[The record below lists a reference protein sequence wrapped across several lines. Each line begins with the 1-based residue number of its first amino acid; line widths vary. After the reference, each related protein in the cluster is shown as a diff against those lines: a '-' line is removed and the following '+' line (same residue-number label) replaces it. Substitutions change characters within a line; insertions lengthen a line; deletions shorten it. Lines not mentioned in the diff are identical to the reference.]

1 MEHLSG
7 AMDSLKSFKENRLS
21 NLRSPREFFNT
32 HQVSKPADL
41 NQTLS
46 RITYNT
52 RYFSGN
58 YGIIVAM
65 LTVYAFLTNPL
76 VIIAI
81 AWFVVGFA
89 AINRFG
95 PEPMQVGEHT
105 VSQTALYTGLF
116 VIGLPVLWWSSPLG
130 TLFWI
135 VGASSILVLTH
146 ACLMEPGLESEYGT
160 VEAGT
165 IG

>member
-7 AMDSLKSFKENRLS
+7 AMESLRSFKENRLS

-58 YGIIVAM
+58 YGIIVAI
-65 LTVYAFLTNPL
+65 LTVYAVITTPL
-76 VIIAI
+76 VIVAI
-81 AWFVVGFA
+81 AWFVLGFA

-95 PEPMQVGEHT
+95 PDPAQVGEHK

-116 VIGLPVLWWSSPLG
+116 VIGLPLLWWSSPLG
-130 TLFWI
+130 LLFWI
-135 VGASSILVLTH
+135 VGASSVLILTH